1 MAAVPE
7 RKLAGYNHEA
17 IADVAFVEMCRVAL
31 WDYPVL
37 YWLERLAPEISRI
50 VDAGGHMGTK
60 FRAFRNHLKLR
71 PGCEWIV
78 YDVPAIVKAGRERAE
93 KDGLN
98 GLSFTDDLASVKQ
111 AEIFLASGLLQYLD
125 IPFPELI
132 GKLQE
137 KPQHIL
143 INKLAV
149 RDGETVVTLENFG
162 KALVPYQI
170 RARKPFFDDIEK
182 MGYRVVDQWTIPSLS
197 HVITTHPELGRSESV
212 GCYLTLA

>member
-1 MAAVPE
+1 M
-7 RKLAGYNHEA
+7 
-17 IADVAFVEMCRVAL
+17 
-31 WDYPVL
+31 L
-37 YWLERLAPEISRI
+37 YWLEQLAPQVSRI

-93 KDGLN
+93 KDGLT
-98 GLSFTDDLASVKQ
+98 GLSFTDDLASVQ
-111 AEIFLASGLLQYLD
+111 QVEIFLASGLLQYLD

-137 KPQHIL
+137 KPRHIL

-162 KALVPYQI
+162 KALVPYQV

-182 MGYRVVDQWTIPSLS
+182 MGYRVVDRVDNPVAKPRDYNASGAGAVGESGVLS
-197 HVITTHPELGRSESV
+197 DAGLMRVQRNAGGPQ
-212 GCYLTLA
+212 